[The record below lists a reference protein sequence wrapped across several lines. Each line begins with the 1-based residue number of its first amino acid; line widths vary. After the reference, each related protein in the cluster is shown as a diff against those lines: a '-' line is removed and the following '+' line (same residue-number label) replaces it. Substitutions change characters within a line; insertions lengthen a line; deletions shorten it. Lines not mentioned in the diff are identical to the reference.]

1 MFVVPCKWRELLPPE
16 AQERFDDVNE
26 QRVLGASSHIRII
39 GDIFLSI
46 AENGADDPLP
56 LLRGIADHFI
66 ATRGESSQAITNA
79 IGLMLR
85 NVHGSSRAE
94 LAQSIRKGVECYRT
108 EAAKDL
114 EKIRSLLWTVL
125 EGKRTLLLYD
135 YSSTVA
141 AISALGQEHGVSF
154 RCIVPESRALDGG
167 RPYVAP
173 LLRAGHS
180 VHVIPDC
187 ALYQYIPACDAA
199 FIGSETYY
207 PDGTCFNTVG
217 SELTALLCSRFHVPF
232 YVPTPLLKLDLRAL
246 DGYRKKPILD
256 DHRQRIGGRRNGR
269 RGLRLPG
276 ACGHCTGVHHRL
288 YHRGRH
294 SSADGHVYR
303 RAELCCKTGRCER
316 MKGRVIGMVQTRPLP
331 GSYRNRGER
340 ISFIT
345 EQALEETRILAECGV
360 QSVILQN
367 MGDMPIRQQS
377 APEAIA
383 YLSVV
388 AQAIRRSFPAL
399 CLGVLVNWD
408 GVAALAVADAA
419 GADFVR
425 VEHLYTGAEVTSAG
439 LLQGQ
444 CCEITAL
451 KRKLGTDI
459 PVYADV
465 WERHG
470 IPLCPQPLDEAAW
483 QCVHEAFADGLFLCG
498 KNAQESLSMAR
509 QVRQRVPGIPLFL
522 GGGATGDN
530 VRELLQEYDAV
541 CVATWIKNG
550 DMRNPVDPDRTR
562 YFMEQAALAEVGA

>member
-135 YSSTVA
+135 YASTVV

-173 LLRAGHS
+173 LLRTGHS

-256 DHRQRIGGRRNGR
+256 DHRQRIGGSWT
-269 RGLRLPG
+269 
-276 ACGHCTGVHHRL
+276 ADETAGV
-288 YHRGRH
+288 
-294 SSADGHVYR
+294 DFVCP
-303 RAELCCKTGRCER
+303 ELVAIAPE
-316 MKGRVIGMVQTRPLP
+316 
-331 GSYRNRGER
+331 
-340 ISFIT
+340 FIT
-345 EQALEETRILAECGV
+345 AYITEAGILPPTA
-360 QSVILQN
+360 
-367 MGDMPIRQQS
+367 M
-377 APEAIA
+377 
-383 YLSVV
+383 
-388 AQAIRRSFPAL
+388 
-399 CLGVLVNWD
+399 
-408 GVAALAVADAA
+408 
-419 GADFVR
+419 
-425 VEHLYTGAEVTSAG
+425 YTAG
-439 LLQGQ
+439 LNY
-444 CCEITAL
+444 AA
-451 KRKLGTDI
+451 KLGG
-459 PVYADV
+459 A
-465 WERHG
+465 
-470 IPLCPQPLDEAAW
+470 
-483 QCVHEAFADGLFLCG
+483 
-498 KNAQESLSMAR
+498 NA
-509 QVRQRVPGIPLFL
+509 
-522 GGGATGDN
+522 
-530 VRELLQEYDAV
+530 
-541 CVATWIKNG
+541 
-550 DMRNPVDPDRTR
+550 
-562 YFMEQAALAEVGA
+562 

>member
-85 NVHGSSRAE
+85 NVHGSSRAG

-217 SELTALLCSRFHVPF
+217 SELTALLCSQFHVPF

-246 DGYRKKPILD
+246 DGYRKSRSSTITASASAAAGRPTK
-256 DHRQRIGGRRNGR
+256 RQ
-269 RGLRLPG
+269 
-276 ACGHCTGVHHRL
+276 AWT
-288 YHRGRH
+288 
-294 SSADGHVYR
+294 SSARSLWPLHRSSSPLISQRQAFFR
-303 RAELCCKTGRCER
+303 R
-316 MKGRVIGMVQTRPLP
+316 RPCIPP
-331 GSYRNRGER
+331 G
-340 ISFIT
+340 
-345 EQALEETRILAECGV
+345 
-360 QSVILQN
+360 
-367 MGDMPIRQQS
+367 
-377 APEAIA
+377 
-383 YLSVV
+383 
-388 AQAIRRSFPAL
+388 
-399 CLGVLVNWD
+399 
-408 GVAALAVADAA
+408 
-419 GADFVR
+419 
-425 VEHLYTGAEVTSAG
+425 
-439 LLQGQ
+439 
-444 CCEITAL
+444 
-451 KRKLGTDI
+451 
-459 PVYADV
+459 
-465 WERHG
+465 
-470 IPLCPQPLDEAAW
+470 
-483 QCVHEAFADGLFLCG
+483 
-498 KNAQESLSMAR
+498 
-509 QVRQRVPGIPLFL
+509 
-522 GGGATGDN
+522 
-530 VRELLQEYDAV
+530 
-541 CVATWIKNG
+541 
-550 DMRNPVDPDRTR
+550 
-562 YFMEQAALAEVGA
+562 

>member
-173 LLRAGHS
+173 LLRTGHS

-256 DHRQRIGGRRNGR
+256 DHRWRIGGSWTADETAGVDF
-269 RGLRLPG
+269 

-377 APEAIA
+377 TPEAIA

-498 KNAQESLSMAR
+498 KNAQESLSMAQ

-530 VRELLQEYDAV
+530 VRVLLQEYDAV

-562 YFMEQAALAEVGA
+562 YFMEQAALAEVGT